1 MGSQDNTASRR
12 LTAHWELEE
21 ESELIAFLATHKA
34 EAGDN
39 ATFKNSVYSDA
50 SKHLNALY
58 PTYRGAAKSQSSCKT
73 KWNNLKK
80 SYNVVKDIKSLSGF
94 AWSDKHGAGVTPET
108 SGAWDAHARV
118 RAHPLSKPF
127 AHKGFPHYAAVE
139 ALMPSATKG

>member
-1 MGSQDNTASRR
+1 A
-12 LTAHWELEE
+12 AHWELEE

-39 ATFKNSVYSDA
+39 TTFKNSVYSDA

-94 AWSDKHGAGVTPET
+94 AWSDEHGAGVTPET

-139 ALMPSATKG
+139 ALMPSAAKG